1 VSQRDKLLQVV
12 DNDLQQDCGD
22 YLALRD
28 LMQAL
33 YSFLLERDSVE
44 IERINRQISRHV
56 DNLRGRAQRRSKILA
71 AFRLGDDG
79 AGMQRLLESYPEVR
93 RAVLQQFWQQLGRLA
108 TECQQL
114 NERNG
119 KLLAMHHEILEQ
131 LLATQQPTHLY
142 SPQAY

>member
-1 VSQRDKLLQVV
+1 MSQRDKLLQVV

-22 YLALRD
+22 YFALRD

-108 TECQQL
+108 AECQQL

>member
-1 VSQRDKLLQVV
+1 MNQRDKLLQVV
-12 DNDLQQDCGD
+12 DDDLQQDCGD
-22 YLALRD
+22 YFALRD

-108 TECQQL
+108 AECQQL

>member
-1 VSQRDKLLQVV
+1 
-12 DNDLQQDCGD
+12 
-22 YLALRD
+22 
-28 LMQAL
+28 MQAL

-108 TECQQL
+108 AECQQL

>member
-1 VSQRDKLLQVV
+1 MNQRDKLLQVV
-12 DNDLQQDCGD
+12 DDDLQQDCGD
-22 YLALRD
+22 YFALRD

-56 DNLRGRAQRRSKILA
+56 DNLGGRAQRRGKILA
-71 AFRLGDDG
+71 AFRLSDDG

-108 TECQQL
+108 AECQQL

-131 LLATQQPTHLY
+131 LLASQQPTHLY

>member
-1 VSQRDKLLQVV
+1 VSQRDRLLQIV
-12 DNDLQQDCGD
+12 DADLQQDCGD

-56 DNLRGRAQRRSKILA
+56 DNLGGRAQRRGKILA
-71 AFRLGDDG
+71 AFRLSDDG

-108 TECQQL
+108 AECQQL

-131 LLATQQPTHLY
+131 LLASQQPTHLY

>member
-1 VSQRDKLLQVV
+1 MSQRDKLLQVV

>member
-1 VSQRDKLLQVV
+1 MSQRDKLLQVV

-22 YLALRD
+22 YFALRD

-56 DNLRGRAQRRSKILA
+56 DNLGGRAQRRGKILA
-71 AFRLGDDG
+71 AFRLSDDG

-108 TECQQL
+108 AECQQL

-131 LLATQQPTHLY
+131 LLASQQPTHLY